1 MSKDSV
7 LGLFRQHAD
16 THPERPALVDR
27 ERSFSYRE
35 LDRLSDRLAP
45 ASRSDRW
52 NTPGATPTA
61 RSMPSPSRSPRMP
74 AAVSACCS
82 TTATATSA

>member
-1 MSKDSV
+1 MSSLPVPVSLDSTLRH
-7 LGLFRQHAD
+7 LGSAD
-16 THPERPALVDR
+16 PRRPFLI
-27 ERSFSYRE
+27 
-35 LDRLSDRLAP
+35 AP